1 MVKSI
6 ALFGTSA
13 DPPTIG
19 HKKILEELSK
29 IYTFT
34 ISYVSNNP
42 KKKHKEGITI
52 RSQLLKTLI
61 EDLDDYKILF
71 NQSITSKWAVE
82 SIKKCKKI
90 YEIDN
95 LDFVIGSDLIQD
107 IFCWKNFEKIIK
119 EVSFFIILREGYPV
133 ESNTLKMLE
142 TYKVKFK
149 ISTIKIP
156 ETSSSNFRLNFNCSN
171 LPSSL
176 VDIVRKNNLY
186 ESTKLVELSLCLGL
200 FCDSFFKSSKDN
212 SSGIFVISFCSL
224 LSLPIANKF
233 F

>member
-1 MVKSI
+1 MKKNI

-29 IYTFT
+29 LYAFT

-42 KKKHKEGITI
+42 NKKHKADISI
-52 RSQLLKTLI
+52 RSYLLKTLI
-61 EDLDDYKILF
+61 EDLDNPKILF
-71 NQSITSKWAVE
+71 NQSVSSQWAVE

-90 YEIDN
+90 YEFNN

-107 IFCWKNFEKIIK
+107 IFYWKNFDKIIL

-142 TYKVKFK
+142 TYNVKFK
-149 ISTIKIP
+149 ISSIKIP
-156 ETSSSNFRLNFNCSN
+156 NISSSKFRFNFNYSN
-171 LPSSL
+171 LPKSL
-176 VDIVRKNNLY
+176 IDFVKKNNLY
-186 ESTKLVELSLCLGL
+186 ESTKLVE
-200 FCDSFFKSSKDN
+200 
-212 SSGIFVISFCSL
+212 
-224 LSLPIANKF
+224 
-233 F
+233 

>member
-1 MVKSI
+1 MEKSI

-29 IYTFT
+29 IYSFT

-42 KKKHKEGITI
+42 QKKHIEDISI
-52 RSQLLKTLI
+52 RSHLLKTLI
-61 EDLDDYKILF
+61 DDLDNPKILF
-71 NQSITSKWAVE
+71 NQKISSQWAVE
-82 SIKKCKKI
+82 SIKKCKEI
-90 YEIDN
+90 YKFNN
-95 LDFVIGSDLIQD
+95 LDFVIGSDLIKD
-107 IFCWKNFEKIIK
+107 IFYWKNFDKIIL

-156 ETSSSNFRLNFNCSN
+156 NISSSKLRSNFNYSN
-171 LPSSL
+171 LPTSL
-176 VDIVRKNNLY
+176 IDIVKKNNLY
-186 ESTKLVELSLCLGL
+186 ESTKLVE
-200 FCDSFFKSSKDN
+200 
-212 SSGIFVISFCSL
+212 
-224 LSLPIANKF
+224 
-233 F
+233 

>member
-1 MVKSI
+1 MGKSI

-42 KKKHKEGITI
+42 SKKHIEDISI
-52 RSQLLKTLI
+52 RSYLLKTLI
-61 EDLDDYKILF
+61 EDLNNPKILF
-71 NQSITSKWAVE
+71 NQKVSSQWAVE

-90 YEIDN
+90 YEFDN
-95 LDFVIGSDLIQD
+95 FDFVIGSDLIKD
-107 IFCWKNFEKIIK
+107 IFFWKNFDQIIK
-119 EVSFFIILREGYPV
+119 EVSFLIILRKDYPV

-149 ISTIKIP
+149 ISTIQIP
-156 ETSSSNFRLNFNCSN
+156 NISSSKFREYFNYSN
-171 LPSSL
+171 LPTSL
-176 VDIVRKNNLY
+176 IDIVKKNNLY
-186 ESTKLVELSLCLGL
+186 ESTKLVE
-200 FCDSFFKSSKDN
+200 
-212 SSGIFVISFCSL
+212 
-224 LSLPIANKF
+224 
-233 F
+233 

>member
-1 MVKSI
+1 MGTSI

-19 HKKILEELSK
+19 HEKILKELSK

-42 KKKHKEGITI
+42 NKNHKEDISI
-52 RSQLLKTLI
+52 RSHLLKTLI
-61 EDLDDYKILF
+61 EDLDNPKILF
-71 NQSITSKWAVE
+71 NQSVSSQWAVE
-82 SIKKCKKI
+82 SIKKCKEI
-90 YEIDN
+90 YDFNN
-95 LDFVIGSDLIQD
+95 LDFVIGSDLIKD
-107 IFCWKNFEKIIK
+107 IFHWKNFEKIIL

-171 LPSSL
+171 LPTSL
-176 VDIVRKNNLY
+176 IDIVKKNNLY
-186 ESTKLVELSLCLGL
+186 ESTKLVE
-200 FCDSFFKSSKDN
+200 
-212 SSGIFVISFCSL
+212 
-224 LSLPIANKF
+224 
-233 F
+233 

>member
-1 MVKSI
+1 MEKSI

-29 IYTFT
+29 IYAFT

-42 KKKHKEGITI
+42 KKKHIEDISI
-52 RSQLLKTLI
+52 RSHLLKTLI
-61 EDLDDYKILF
+61 DNMDNPKILF
-71 NQSITSKWAVE
+71 NQKISSQWAVE
-82 SIKKCKKI
+82 SIKKCKEI
-90 YEIDN
+90 YKFNN
-95 LDFVIGSDLIQD
+95 LDFVIGSDLIKD
-107 IFCWKNFEKIIK
+107 IFYWKNFDKIIL

-149 ISTIKIP
+149 ISTIKTPNI
-156 ETSSSNFRLNFNCSN
+156 SSSKFRLNFNCSN

-176 VDIVRKNNLY
+176 IDIVKKNNLY
-186 ESTKLVELSLCLGL
+186 ESIKLVE
-200 FCDSFFKSSKDN
+200 
-212 SSGIFVISFCSL
+212 
-224 LSLPIANKF
+224 
-233 F
+233 